1 MLNEIYLAEQEL
13 KAQEREKKVL
23 LDSLNELVVFVNPDL
38 NIIWANKAALE
49 YMKKR
54 SSRGSGTKP

>member
-1 MLNEIYLAEQEL
+1 
-13 KAQEREKKVL
+13 VL

-49 YMKKR
+49 YMKKGLQEVVGLCLK
-54 SSRGSGTKP
+54 SAPVISDLSENMQL